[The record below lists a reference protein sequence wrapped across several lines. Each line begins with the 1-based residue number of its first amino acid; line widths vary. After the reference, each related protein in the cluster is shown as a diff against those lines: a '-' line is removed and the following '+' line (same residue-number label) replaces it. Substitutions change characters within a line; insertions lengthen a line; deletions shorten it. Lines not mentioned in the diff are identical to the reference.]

1 MLDIKLRPW
10 GPEDDSHCVP
20 GAGPGVTILLHPPF
34 AEQSG
39 TRGKTRE
46 L

>member
-10 GPEDDSHCVP
+10 GPEDESRCVP
-20 GAGPGVTILLHPPF
+20 QAGPGVTILLYPPF
-34 AEQSG
+34 AEQSS